1 MIYGCGWKN
10 DILIEIVGKHYKGQI
25 SRKKR
30 KCIRKYSIIVNTKYA
45 PSYGS
50 ALCHGKGITVF

>member
-1 MIYGCGWKN
+1 MIYGCEWKN

-30 KCIRKYSIIVNTKYA
+30 KCRRKYSIIVNTKYVMKCL
-45 PSYGS
+45 
-50 ALCHGKGITVF
+50 ALKTKKG

>member
-30 KCIRKYSIIVNTKYA
+30 KCRRKYSIIVNTKYVMKCL
-45 PSYGS
+45 
-50 ALCHGKGITVF
+50 ALKTRKVKI